1 VPKAR
6 IKGQN
11 VLLLLTGTVRV
22 FKQHKPATE
31 NMLACMH
38 IGVCVDDS

>member
-22 FKQHKPATE
+22 LKQFTPATE
-31 NMLACMH
+31 NMLAYMH

>member
-1 VPKAR
+1 MPKAR

-11 VLLLLTGTVRV
+11 VLLLLTGTVRAL
-22 FKQHKPATE
+22 KQLTPATE
-31 NMLACMH
+31 NMLTCMH